1 MKINGK
7 QTRVLTDIQL
17 CFDRATITPETIAL
31 LQLNIQ
37 TTCTCHPASLPRAAE
52 YLF

>member
-7 QTRVLTDIQL
+7 QTRVLINIQL

-31 LQLNIQ
+31 LQLIIQ